1 MTYMG
6 GWQGFWECYI
16 SRNTASLDLKGHSL
30 DEMKGGC
37 KVPRIPTGRKQ
48 ADRAA
53 QLKPFVIF
61 QEKREMT
68 LRQSFECRGQSQG
81 SKGRGWN
88 SRFRGIKHEAK
99 SHRGHAGDNIYL
111 WKQLNKIHWETI
123 SVGASEIMNKCM
135 LKFFL

>member
-1 MTYMG
+1 MTYTG

-16 SRNTASLDLKGHSL
+16 SRNTANLDLKGQSL

-53 QLKPFVIF
+53 QLKTFVIF

-68 LRQSFECRGQSQG
+68 LRQSF
-81 SKGRGWN
+81 
-88 SRFRGIKHEAK
+88 
-99 SHRGHAGDNIYL
+99 L
-111 WKQLNKIHWETI
+111 WVQRPKPR
-123 SVGASEIMNKCM
+123 V
-135 LKFFL
+135 